1 MQVTGGWQMN
11 PFDTAWDLVKDFF
24 FAPEET
30 MQTISTRDD
39 GSVAEFADLMGRMRP
54 PLIEGD
60 SYKNIRENQ
69 ERREKGL
76 PENRFKPPG
85 YPFVEGK
92 HQPVIIPRTVL
103 FDENVDPYEG
113 PIGHYPRHI
122 SSHYGKKQFRGDEGL
137 PHFLGVNLSAMRG
150 GEDDLGDILT
160 ALIHEHGH
168 AAIDDELMSILYDSL
183 FASNS
188 KEEADLAYAR
198 FLGRMNT
205 ERTTLNIQ
213 RSS

>member
-1 MQVTGGWQMN
+1 MN

-69 ERREKGL
+69 ERREKVCPKTDL
-76 PENRFKPPG
+76 SRQG

-113 PIGHYPRHI
+113 QSAIIQGT
-122 SSHYGKKQFRGDEGL
+122 
-137 PHFLGVNLSAMRG
+137 FLRITARNNFEEMR
-150 GEDDLGDILT
+150 DCRI
-160 ALIHEHGH
+160 
-168 AAIDDELMSILYDSL
+168 
-183 FASNS
+183 
-188 KEEADLAYAR
+188 
-198 FLGRMNT
+198 FLV
-205 ERTTLNIQ
+205 
-213 RSS
+213 

>member
-1 MQVTGGWQMN
+1 M
-11 PFDTAWDLVKDFF
+11 
-24 FAPEET
+24 
-30 MQTISTRDD
+30 
-39 GSVAEFADLMGRMRP
+39 
-54 PLIEGD
+54 
-60 SYKNIRENQ
+60 
-69 ERREKGL
+69 
-76 PENRFKPPG
+76 
-85 YPFVEGK
+85 
-92 HQPVIIPRTVL
+92 
-103 FDENVDPYEG
+103 
-113 PIGHYPRHI
+113 
-122 SSHYGKKQFRGDEGL
+122 

-198 FLGRMNT
+198 FWGRMNT

-213 RSS
+213 AVVVKRKWQVQK